1 MQKTQKLETR
11 VRVWVLAQNPGLGL
25 GFGFAY
31 KGHFSAI
38 QSLKFIYKGYYMQV
52 EFIVASTLLKT
63 APFSFH
69 FIYQFLLSE
78 KITTGIC
85 GGLIIDAPIN
95 GIRTVQCQFTIFLNL
110 GSFITFF
117 YQLLLANCASY

>member
-1 MQKTQKLETR
+1 
-11 VRVWVLAQNPGLGL
+11 
-25 GFGFAY
+25 
-31 KGHFSAI
+31 
-38 QSLKFIYKGYYMQV
+38 MQV
-52 EFIVASTLLKT
+52 EFKVASTSLKT

-110 GSFITFF
+110 GSFFLSII
-117 YQLLLANCASY
+117 ASKLCIILNPGLPQVKPGFGFEVVNPGLGYPGAGFGVSTYGQPLGGLM